1 MSESLPIAF
10 AAYPL
15 VLSGTALIWLIGL
28 GNKCRVNWLVLV
40 LTCGSIMVFAF
51 LAGTWAF
58 TSFYLRYISLGL
70 FAVVAGALY
79 FRTKPGRSFARE
91 CGSKITV
98 LRISVWLLFAVLN
111 GLAIGSHYPSGKIL
125 DVDFPLRS
133 GTYYVLQGGSSA
145 VTNPFHALSGSKMAI
160 DIVKLNP
167 FGNRA
172 DGIAPRALSAYEIF
186 GETLY
191 SPCEGRIERVRD
203 SLPDNPPG
211 HPDTEHSEGNYV
223 VLRCAEANIFMA
235 HLKRDSIQ
243 VAPGNVVTVG
253 QPLAEIGNSG
263 NSLEPHLHI
272 SATKN
277 SIEIGLQFNGRSLSI
292 NSVISRGDEMQ
303 RRALQPAATLPRGSA
318 AG

>member
-1 MSESLPIAF
+1 VSESLPIAF
-10 AAYPL
+10 AVYPL
-15 VLSGTALIWLIGL
+15 LLSGTALIWLISRGSQSRL
-28 GNKCRVNWLVLV
+28 NWVVLV

-58 TSFYLRYISLGL
+58 TSYYLRYILLGL
-70 FAVVAGALY
+70 FAVVAVFLY
-79 FRTKPGRSFARE
+79 FRTKHGSSHSRAR
-91 CGSKITV
+91 GSKITV
-98 LRISVWLLFAVLN
+98 LRISVFLLFAVLN
-111 GLAIGSHYPSGKIL
+111 ALAIVSHYPSGKIL
-125 DVDFPLRS
+125 DVDFPLSS
-133 GTYYVLQGGSSA
+133 GTYYVLQGGASA

-191 SPCEGRIERVRD
+191 SPCQGSIYKVRD

-235 HLKRDSIQ
+235 HLKRGSIK
-243 VAPGNVVTVG
+243 VAPGEVVTAG

-263 NSLEPHLHI
+263 NTLEPHLHI
-272 SATKN
+272 SATKKGL
-277 SIEIGLQFNGRSLSI
+277 EIGLQFNGRSLSI
-292 NSVISRGDEMQ
+292 NSVISRK
-303 RRALQPAATLPRGSA
+303 
-318 AG
+318 